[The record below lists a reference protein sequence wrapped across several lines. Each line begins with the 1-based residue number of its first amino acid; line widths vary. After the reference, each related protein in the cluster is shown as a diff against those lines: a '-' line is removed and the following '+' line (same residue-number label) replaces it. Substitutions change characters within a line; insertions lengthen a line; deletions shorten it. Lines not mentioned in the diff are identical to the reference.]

1 VAGTRS
7 SPSRAKGPTSR
18 APRPRAL
25 VAAAVTV
32 VAVLNVA
39 ANYVVLQHTHGL
51 VGLMSFYWYALA
63 GWVTHEV
70 WLWARPPRHMR
81 RQ

>member
-1 VAGTRS
+1 M
-7 SPSRAKGPTSR
+7 
-18 APRPRAL
+18 
-25 VAAAVTV
+25 TV

-63 GWVTHEV
+63 GWVTHEA